1 MRSRLTHP
9 RAALSEDGMM
19 TPRRLKFS
27 HGLRSVPTAF
37 GVLLRRPKIL
47 LWLLPPLLITL
58 ALDVIAFLATFA
70 WLRGEITGMLEGRGF
85 PEWLSGAMNVFAGVA
100 VVLLLGWSFGWIF
113 LLLSSPFQDFI
124 SAAVER
130 ERRGSGP
137 APSAGFGNFFKAM
150 ARGIIQTLVLLVI
163 TLSIL
168 LVGFV
173 PGVGP
178 LIVFAWSSFAMGF
191 SFVTIPAGRL
201 RERLRLAK
209 DHGGAML
216 GLGAVGALAA
226 IVPFLNV
233 LCMPVFVVAGTL
245 VYLQATA
252 PLIDDKLAAGGE

>member
-1 MRSRLTHP
+1 
-9 RAALSEDGMM
+9 M
-19 TPRRLKFS
+19 TAPRLKFA
-27 HGLRSVPTAF
+27 HGLRSVPAAL
-37 GVLLRRPKIL
+37 GILSRRPKIL

-58 ALDVIAFLATFA
+58 ALDVVAFLATFG
-70 WLRGEITGMLEGRGF
+70 WLRGRITSLVEGRGF
-85 PEWLSGAMNVFAGVA
+85 SEWLTDAMNVFAGVA
-100 VVLLLGWSFGWIF
+100 VVLLLGWSFGWLF

-130 ERRGSGP
+130 ERRGTGP
-137 APSAGFGNFFKAM
+137 ASFAGFGHLLKTMLRAVV
-150 ARGIIQTLVLLVI
+150 QTVVILVI

-168 LVGFV
+168 IVGFV
-173 PGVGP
+173 PGFGP

-191 SFVTIPAGRL
+191 SFVTIPSGRL

-245 VYLQATA
+245 VYLQATE
-252 PLIDDKLAAGGE
+252 PLPGDLVPKQKTE